1 MNESILKIENLSHRY
16 SVQWAI
22 RDINFEINKNGIYGL
37 LGSNGAGKSTTMN
50 IICGVLKQTE
60 GSVSIKGI
68 DMRKDPVQAKR
79 HIGFLPQIPP
89 LHPDLTVEE
98 YLVHCANL
106 RYVPKNDVNKAVD
119 EVTVRCGISHF
130 KKRLIRNLSGGYQQR
145 LGIAQAIIHNPDFV
159 VFDEPTNGLD
169 PNQIVEIRHLI
180 KEIAQERT
188 VILSTHIL
196 TEVQAT
202 CDHIYMIEQGSLVF
216 SGSVD
221 EFDNYI
227 EPNSLLLSLL
237 ANPGTE
243 ELRLIPGITGVEEL
257 GGSRYRLRFNDT
269 PEIAERI
276 VETSVA
282 KGWRLN
288 EINLEKSS
296 MDSVF
301 AELSKKYRKSPRY
314 EHDIQNSENR
324 ITDFILFAGSVANP
338 HCIHLSSQ
346 YFIHGNFR
354 HVGKKPGPGIRG
366 RKPHPIH
373 VRGRLRVIHPHPT
386 ISLPLYTPTHHGID
400 EPGIK

>member
-1 MNESILKIENLSHRY
+1 MEETIVKVDHLSHRY

-22 RDINFEINKNGIYGL
+22 RDINFEVPKHGIYGL

-50 IICGVLKQTE
+50 IMCGVLRQSE
-60 GSVSIKGI
+60 GDVYIKGI
-68 DMRKDPVQAKR
+68 SMSKNPVEAKR
-79 HIGFLPQIPP
+79 HIGFLPQNPP
-89 LHPDLTVEE
+89 LHMDLTVTE
-98 YLVHCANL
+98 YLEYCAAL
-106 RYVPKNDVNKAVD
+106 RYIPDREIPQAVKKVL
-119 EVTVRCGISHF
+119 ERCGISHF
-130 KKRLIRNLSGGYQQR
+130 SKRLLRNLSGGYQQR
-145 LGIAQAIIHNPDFV
+145 VGIAQAIIHNPDFV
-159 VFDEPTNGLD
+159 VLDEPTNGLD
-169 PNQIVEIRHLI
+169 PNQILDVRHLI

-301 AELSKKYRKSPRY
+301 AELSKK
-314 EHDIQNSENR
+314 
-324 ITDFILFAGSVANP
+324 
-338 HCIHLSSQ
+338 
-346 YFIHGNFR
+346 
-354 HVGKKPGPGIRG
+354 
-366 RKPHPIH
+366 
-373 VRGRLRVIHPHPT
+373 
-386 ISLPLYTPTHHGID
+386 
-400 EPGIK
+400 

>member
-37 LGSNGAGKSTTMN
+37 LGSNGAGKSTTMD

-301 AELSKKYRKSPRY
+301 AELSKK
-314 EHDIQNSENR
+314 
-324 ITDFILFAGSVANP
+324 
-338 HCIHLSSQ
+338 
-346 YFIHGNFR
+346 
-354 HVGKKPGPGIRG
+354 
-366 RKPHPIH
+366 
-373 VRGRLRVIHPHPT
+373 
-386 ISLPLYTPTHHGID
+386 
-400 EPGIK
+400 